1 MTSTRDVSCVTRRTV
16 DYAPDVRDTGQFAVR
31 AV

>member
-1 MTSTRDVSCVTRRTV
+1 MTSNGDLPCVTRRTV
-16 DYAPDVRDTGQFAVR
+16 DCPVDVREVGQFAVR